1 MLRFQLFSFPVA
13 IHWSF
18 WITAAFLS
26 GLFRAGS
33 PEQFQLGLL
42 AVVVVAMSIL
52 WHELGHAFFMRRYGG
67 SRPNIYLYWLGGLA
81 STQTAG
87 YSDRQKIIISAAGPA
102 AGFLLAGVFFVVLA
116 EWGEGMT
123 PMARHVLG
131 IGLFINIFWNLL
143 NLIPVYP
150 LDGGQILE
158 AVIGGRRPM
167 LVYQISLV
175 VAIGAAV
182 ACLMAGLT
190 FFAILLGFLAYENY
204 QRMNFRSPRSP
215 W

>member
-26 GLFRAGS
+26 GLFRAAS

-42 AVVVVAMSIL
+42 AVAVVAGSIL

-67 SRPNIYLYWLGGLA
+67 GRPNIYLYWLGGLA

-102 AGFLLAGVFFVVLA
+102 AGFLLAAVFFMIAVQWGDTLPAMALHVVGIGVF
-116 EWGEGMT
+116 
-123 PMARHVLG
+123 
-131 IGLFINIFWNLL
+131 INVFWNLL

-175 VAIGAAV
+175 VAIGAAI
-182 ACLMAGLT
+182 ACLMANLV
-190 FFAILLGFLAYENY
+190 FFAILLGFLAFENY
-204 QRMNFRSPRSP
+204 QRMSFRTPGTR